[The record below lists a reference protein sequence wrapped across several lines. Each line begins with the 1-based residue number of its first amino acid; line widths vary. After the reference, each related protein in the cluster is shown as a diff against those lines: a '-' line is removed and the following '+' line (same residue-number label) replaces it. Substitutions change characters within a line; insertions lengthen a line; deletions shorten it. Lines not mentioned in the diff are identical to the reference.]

1 MVYRYL
7 GVGHKTNA
15 LTVGLQ
21 QLPRSC
27 DFVLHLDDD
36 TMLPEHFVLDE
47 GKFTDDAVSA
57 ISYGI
62 EMVHEN
68 QGV

>member
-1 MVYRYL
+1 MRL
-7 GVGHKTNA
+7 
-15 LTVGLQ
+15 
-21 QLPRSC
+21 
-27 DFVLHLDDD
+27 VLHLDDD

-47 GKFTDDAVSA
+47 GKFTDNAVSA